1 MLKLVSLLFILFICS
16 TSFGQTKKSLEISF
30 IGRYDR
36 HANYVSNF
44 AGRVY
49 NDTNRLYGTSYGA
62 NGIFRRQITKTYS
75 VYMGIGFYQLRVDKI
90 RGPIPF
96 NILATRTARN
106 IDYDDGMTNL
116 LYSTSQYHYNNVA
129 ITIGFDKEFLQKRT
143 LRFDIAGEI
152 IGYKTLAQKYRLMNG
167 SKYYITH
174 NNKPLEL
181 GININPGVIKEYT
194 KFYLRPSLIIPIYQ
208 NLKGDKVF
216 YEDGNMNI
224 SKWFNGIGLSLKIGK
239 HL

>member
-1 MLKLVSLLFILFICS
+1 MLKLTSLLFIIFICS

-30 IGRYDR
+30 IGRYDI

-49 NDTNRLYGTSYGA
+49 NDTNRLYGTSYGV

-75 VYMGIGFYQLRVDKI
+75 VYIGLGFYQLRVDKI

-96 NILATRTARN
+96 NIPGTRTARN

-116 LYSTSQYHYNNVA
+116 LYSTSQYHYNNLA
-129 ITIGFDKEFLQKRT
+129 ITIGFDKEFLLKRNF
-143 LRFDIAGEI
+143 RFDIAGEV
-152 IGYKTLAQKYRLMNG
+152 IGYKTLSQKYRLMNG

-181 GININPGVIKEYT
+181 GININPGVIKEYR
-194 KFYLRPSLIIPIYQ
+194 KFYLKPSLIIPIYQ

-216 YEDGNMNI
+216 YENENMNI

>member
-1 MLKLVSLLFILFICS
+1 MLKLTPFLFILFICS

-49 NDTNRLYGTSYGA
+49 NDTNRLYGSSYGV

-75 VYMGIGFYQLRVDKI
+75 FYIGIGFYQLRVDKI
-90 RGPIPF
+90 RGPMPF
-96 NILATRTARN
+96 NIPGTRTARN

-116 LYSTSQYHYNNVA
+116 LYSTFQYHYNNLA
-129 ITIGFDKEFLQKRT
+129 ITIGFDKEFLLKRNF
-143 LRFDIAGEI
+143 RFDIAGEV
-152 IGYKTLAQKYRLMNG
+152 IGYKTLSQKYRLMRG

-174 NNKPLEL
+174 NNKPLEI
-181 GININPGVIKEYT
+181 GININLGIIKEYR

-216 YEDGNMNI
+216 YEDRNMNI
-224 SKWFNGIGLSLKIGK
+224 PKWFNGIGLSLKIGK